1 MGSVGVA
8 PRVQSVGDTITVLYV
23 NDDPDLLELLVRGL
37 ERENE
42 RLTVRTALSADEGIE
57 AVRDGGVDCVLSD
70 YHMPERTGVELLRD
84 VRAVDASLPFIMFTE
99 TGSEVAASEAISAGV
114 TDYIIQEPIGNQ
126 HALVARKIVS
136 HVERR
141 RMERSAAR
149 ADERLHE
156 LAQTSNDVLW
166 TFSADWEEL
175 LFVNAAYEDVF
186 GQSPETIRSDPSAFL
201 DVVHDD
207 DRDRV
212 TLAMERASA
221 GTAQQVEFRVDHAS
235 GMQLWVE
242 SHCEPVTDDDGTVQ
256 RVVGF
261 TRDITERKAHERDLA
276 RKNETLDQFT
286 STVAH
291 DLRNPLNVADG
302 HLDIA
307 RRECE
312 SPHLETTARSLAQM
326 NDLLEDLLTLA
337 RTGETIDEL
346 AAVDFADVVDASS
359 SNVATTRTTVAVAGS
374 ARIRCDPSRLKEAME
389 NLFRNAVEHNE
400 ESVQITAGVLPD
412 RTGVYVEDDGAG
424 IPAAEQDRIFESGY
438 TTLNGGTGFGLSIV
452 EEIVDA
458 HGWHIRVRT
467 ADTGGARFEI
477 TGVEFVD

>member
-1 MGSVGVA
+1 M
-8 PRVQSVGDTITVLYV
+8 
-23 NDDPDLLELLVRGL
+23 
-37 ERENE
+37 
-42 RLTVRTALSADEGIE
+42 
-57 AVRDGGVDCVLSD
+57 
-70 YHMPERTGVELLRD
+70 
-84 VRAVDASLPFIMFTE
+84 
-99 TGSEVAASEAISAGV
+99 
-114 TDYIIQEPIGNQ
+114 
-126 HALVARKIVS
+126 
-136 HVERR
+136 
-141 RMERSAAR
+141 
-149 ADERLHE
+149 
-156 LAQTSNDVLW
+156 
-166 TFSADWEEL
+166 
-175 LFVNAAYEDVF
+175 FVNAAYEDVF
-186 GQSPETIRSDPSAFL
+186 GQSPETIRTDPSAFL

-242 SHCEPVTDDDGTVQ
+242 SHCKPVTDDDGTVQ

-261 TRDITERKAHERDLA
+261 TRDITERKTRERDLA

-346 AAVDFADVVDASS
+346 TAVDFADVVDASS
-359 SNVATTRTTVAVAGS
+359 SNVATMRTTVAVAGS

-389 NLFRNAVEHNE
+389 NLLRNAVEHGSAGNRSETGDAVEHNE
-400 ESVQITAGVLPD
+400 ASVRITAGVLPD
-412 RTGVYVEDDGAG
+412 RTGVYVEDDGAR

-438 TTLNGGTGFGLSIV
+438 TTLKAGTGFGLSIV
-452 EEIVDA
+452 EEIVEA
-458 HGWHIRVRT
+458 HGWSIRART
-467 ADTGGARFEI
+467 GESGGARFEI